1 MFFHFSGTK
10 EIKGDQTNMTDKD
23 LLLTLVNG
31 VLQFRLDILGKSKLK
46 LKGEVIE
53 KLFIYHALKFIY
65 QQRLRGGETI

>member
-1 MFFHFSGTK
+1 MLRVALGFNYLDAIRDACDGPIH
-10 EIKGDQTNMTDKD
+10 I
-23 LLLTLVNG
+23 
-31 VLQFRLDILGKSKLK
+31 LQDILGKSKLN